1 MLFILPGCSYL
12 ENSHAQ
18 HFAQIEIGLWKTDKF
33 DDLMAI
39 AASEAATGDDQEE
52 T

>member
-1 MLFILPGCSYL
+1 MRGQPIQK
-12 ENSHAQ
+12 AK
-18 HFAQIEIGLWKTDKF
+18 IEIGLWKTDKF